1 MESIRVFSPG
11 SITNLSCGYDILGM
25 CLESR
30 GDEITVSKTGKKGVT
45 IKSISGFDLTK
56 DINENVSGIAAQSLL
71 SKINLDHGFEIE
83 INKGIKPGSGIG
95 SSAASSAGT
104 VFAINQLL
112 DSPFSL
118 LDLVK
123 FSMEGEKFVSG
134 AYHADNVAPIIFGGI
149 TLVRTIDDLDIIP
162 LPTPKDLEVVIVRPN
177 IEIKTADSRK
187 VVKADSRKVVKKKVK
202 IEKMTQQSAN
212 LGSFVSSLYSED
224 YDLMSRS
231 VIDQVVE
238 PDRAVLIPE
247 FEKIKMIS
255 KLSGSIAAGISGS
268 GPSIFSLSNNRVTSN
283 NILDKIS
290 DHYNSMDIDFDGF
303 ISKVNSGGIKIIE
316 SK

>member
-1 MESIRVFSPG
+1 MLTILAFIQHLPNPCCTEVVTAPPSDF
-11 SITNLSCGYDILGM
+11 ITACSEVSTVKKVAL
-25 CLESR
+25 LES
-30 GDEITVSKTGKKGVT
+30 EIPV
-45 IKSISGFDLTK
+45 F
-56 DINENVSGIAAQSLL
+56 
-71 SKINLDHGFEIE
+71 
-83 INKGIKPGSGIG
+83 KPPL
-95 SSAASSAGT
+95 
-104 VFAINQLL
+104 F
-112 DSPFSL
+112 
-118 LDLVK
+118 
-123 FSMEGEKFVSG
+123 
-134 AYHADNVAPIIFGGI
+134 
-149 TLVRTIDDLDIIP
+149 TLVRAIDDLDIIP

-187 VVKADSRKVVKKKVK
+187 VVKKRVK

-247 FEKIKMIS
+247 FDKVKMIS
-255 KLSGSIAAGISGS
+255 KASGSIAAGISGS

-316 SK
+316 TK

>member
-1 MESIRVFSPG
+1 MESIKVFSPG
-11 SITNLSCGYDILGM
+11 SITNLSCGYDILGV

-30 GDEITVSKTGKKGVT
+30 GDEIKVSKTNKKGLT

-56 DINENVSGIAAQSLL
+56 DINRNVSGIAAQALL
-71 SKINLDHGFEIE
+71 SNISIDYGFEIE

-162 LPTPKDLEVVIVRPN
+162 LPTPKDLEVVLVRPN
-177 IEIKTADSRK
+177 IEIKT
-187 VVKADSRKVVKKKVK
+187 ADSRKVVKKKVK

-247 FEKIKMIS
+247 FDKVKMIS
-255 KLSGSIAAGISGS
+255 KASGSIAAGISGS

-316 SK
+316 TK